1 MRIVLAHAGAGNLEV
16 PSHGEVMSRSVRSS
30 LAAMEKGGVEEG
42 VIAAVQV
49 MEDAPETNAG
59 LGSSLNLR
67 GEVEMDAALMI
78 PGDFGG
84 VACVKN
90 VKSAIRLAWHVLH
103 DSGHKLLVGE
113 GATEFARVLGLPSRE
128 GGEITEERRASWIKA
143 GERLRKGG
151 GLDWEHSLRVPEELL
166 SRYGL
171 GDTVGAVALD
181 EDGRLA
187 VGSSTG
193 GLFMKL
199 PGRAGD
205 TPLPGAGVWCTEEVA
220 VACTGYGEA
229 FIRTLAARRVEEL
242 FRGGGDLQTS
252 VETALEE
259 LWKQTGGRG
268 GILALSR
275 EGEMASVYNTET
287 LPFGAIRNG
296 NVLSDYLPKKMVH

>member
-1 MRIVLAHAGAGNLEV
+1 MRIVFTHAGAGNLEV
-16 PSHGEVMSRSVRSS
+16 SSHDEVMSRSVCNG

-49 MEDAPETNAG
+49 LEDAPETNAG

-67 GEVEMDAALMI
+67 GEVEMDAVLMI

-84 VACVKN
+84 VACARN

-103 DSGHKLLVGE
+103 DSGHNLLVGE
-113 GATEFARVLGLPSRE
+113 GASEFARVLGLPSRE
-128 GGEITEERRASWIKA
+128 GGEITEQRRAAWIKA
-143 GERLRKGG
+143 GERLRHGG
-151 GLDWEHSLRVPEELL
+151 GLDWEHSLRLPEELV
-166 SRYGL
+166 SKYGL

-187 VGSSTG
+187 AGSSTG

-205 TPLPGAGVWCTEEVA
+205 TPIPGAGVWCTKQIA

-242 FRGGGDLQTS
+242 FRGGVDLQAS
-252 VETALEE
+252 VEAALEE
-259 LWKQTGGRG
+259 LWRQTDGRG

-275 EGEMASVYNTET
+275 EGEMASVYNAET
-287 LPFGAIRNG
+287 LPIGAVRDG
-296 NVLSDYLPKKMVH
+296 EVLSDYLPKKLNH